1 MQEEKSIKELMHT
14 LFNSYKQ
21 GDKYEEVA
29 LLNSWEKVVGTM
41 IAQKTTKVF
50 INKKTL
56 YLTLASAPL
65 KNELRYHKLVL
76 IEKVNA
82 YAKKELITDIK
93 FFS

>member
-21 GDKYEEVA
+21 GDKYEVVA

>member
-1 MQEEKSIKELMHT
+1 
-14 LFNSYKQ
+14 
-21 GDKYEEVA
+21 YEEAAVI
-29 LLNSWEKVVGTM
+29 NSWEKVVGTM

-50 INKKTL
+50 INNKTL

-76 IEKVNA
+76 IEKVNS
-82 YAKKELITDIK
+82 YANKELIVDIK